1 MNAKAMVILA
11 LAALSQACASTNVPS
26 FEESKSIVVTEE
38 DEKQLWSEA
47 DSLESKLGESRILY
61 EDPGLEA
68 YLNRVSEKVLP
79 PNLKVLN
86 KRPRIKVVKNP
97 LLNAFTMPNGLICLH
112 SGFLVRVETEDQ
124 LATVISHEIVHF
136 SNRHTLKQARNTTNK
151 TSAAKIGGVFL
162 AFVVGA
168 AGGGP
173 VVPSLID
180 QMVTGWLTPSMQGY
194 SQKLEAE
201 ADAEGYVLMTKAGY
215 DSSQAV
221 RVFELL
227 QQELDGQGIKEPF
240 FYGTHPRLQ
249 ERIQNY
255 RNLANQHDSTKRSI
269 NDPVGQR
276 ELQKHINPL
285 YLVNAELDLSIGRVN
300 TAHSAISKYLKSNP
314 KNAHAYYLLGEVYR
328 RKGAGRGD
336 FQDAMRAY
344 QTAAEI
350 DPQYPDPHRELG
362 LIFRA
367 AKNEKYAQKE
377 LELYLSLNP
386 KAPDAPIIKGYLKEF
401 ADKKG

>member
-1 MNAKAMVILA
+1 M
-11 LAALSQACASTNVPS
+11 
-26 FEESKSIVVTEE
+26 
-38 DEKQLWSEA
+38 
-47 DSLESKLGESRILY
+47 
-61 EDPGLEA
+61 
-68 YLNRVSEKVLP
+68 
-79 PNLKVLN
+79 
-86 KRPRIKVVKNP
+86 
-97 LLNAFTMPNGLICLH
+97 
-112 SGFLVRVETEDQ
+112 
-124 LATVISHEIVHF
+124 
-136 SNRHTLKQARNTTNK
+136 
-151 TSAAKIGGVFL
+151 
-162 AFVVGA
+162 VGA

-201 ADAEGYVLMTKAGY
+201 ADAEGYALMTKAGY

-221 RVFELL
+221 QVFELL

-269 NDPVGQR
+269 NDPVRQR

-285 YLVNAELDLSIGRVN
+285 YLVNAELDLSIGRIN
-300 TAHSAISKYLKSNP
+300 TAHSAISKYLESNP
-314 KNAHAYYLLGEVYR
+314 RNAHAYYLLGEIYR
-328 RKGAGRGD
+328 RKGAGRGS

-386 KAPDAPIIKGYLKEF
+386 KAPDAPIIKEYLKEF